1 MTIGG
6 YGMSRSR
13 HGRMTRTVW
22 VARALVPIWLDLW
35 RLSLR
40 LALAS
45 LRQASATS
53 A

>member
-1 MTIGG
+1 MNTRRNI
-6 YGMSRSR
+6 RV
-13 HGRMTRTVW
+13 TRTVW
-22 VARALVPIWLDLW
+22 VARALVPLWVDLW

-45 LRQASATS
+45 LRPARATS